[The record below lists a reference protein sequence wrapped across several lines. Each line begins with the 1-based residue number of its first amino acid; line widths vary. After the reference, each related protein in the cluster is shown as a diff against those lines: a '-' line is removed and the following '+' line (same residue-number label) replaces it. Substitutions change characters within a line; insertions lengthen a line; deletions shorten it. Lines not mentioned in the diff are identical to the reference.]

1 MSFPVFVHPNATT
14 RCRARTLDGV
24 PSPLSRHGQGILQA
38 AILGALASLGA
49 AAVAADINWTGT
61 SLVTNQWSNATR
73 WSGGVVPGAHDRAVF
88 SLNVAGASNNYV
100 TLLGG
105 APISL
110 GAVQVNATS
119 SLLRL
124 GNNEGQAL
132 VQLYGIGGVGARNEA
147 ATTVRFFKYTKLMG
161 SVSIE
166 ASNAA
171 GGGFEFVTGV
181 TPINMPHVGIDLNG
195 HNLTLNPINAA
206 NAITFAAGVGIT
218 GTGDVT
224 KTGAGLVSF
233 AGNATANTYTGAT
246 FIRDGR
252 LALLGAGS
260 IANSR
265 LVDIAAPG
273 VFDIS
278 GTTSGA
284 SIRNLGGSGNVLLG
298 ARTLSIAAASGRYD
312 GVISGT
318 GGLRVNATDRFV
330 LGGLNTY
337 GGATQVDAGTLA
349 AGAVQAFSA
358 TSAHTV
364 ATGATL
370 DLAGFDQQL
379 AALTNNGT
387 VSTVGRI
394 AGTTLTVTGPYTSGN
409 GTLRLGAGA
418 NGAGVTVG
426 DRLVLDGAAATPTGT
441 TQIEVVPLPGLGGL
455 TTGDGILLVDAIN
468 GATTTAQTTRD
479 AFALANDKVDSGAYA
494 YRLYAGDAGGAGEN
508 WYLRTDASAYREEVA
523 LVAAAPQ
530 QLRQADQ
537 AMLGNL
543 HLRMGSGAL
552 SSDAQRQA
560 WARFISTDRITAQ
573 AGTVSPDS
581 QGRLNGLQV
590 GTPLWGDA
598 NWTAGVY
605 VGQLAG
611 SSRVGGLAGG
621 VHGTV
626 GKTDL
631 SSLYLGG
638 YATHRRD
645 SGFYV
650 DSALQAGLH
659 RAKLRPG
666 ASVASSLKGQSLLGS
681 VELGQALPLGSGWVL
696 EPQAQLMVQTLDVSD
711 TTLPGATT
719 VGHSSD
725 TGWTLRLGAR
735 VQGEVATGLGRLLP
749 YGRVN
754 LFTTASGTD
763 RAGFGTGSAASHTGI
778 DTRAGGRSTELA
790 VGATL
795 AVSARSSVYGELGQL
810 WASGGNA
817 RTKSGLG
824 GSVGVQ
830 LQW

>member
-1 MSFPVFVHPNATT
+1 MSLPAQYPLHSAKHRP
-14 RCRARTLDGV
+14 ARTGDRLRSA
-24 PSPLSRHGQGILQA
+24 PSRGHQRILQA
-38 AILGALASLGA
+38 AVLGALGSLGA
-49 AAVAADINWTGT
+49 SASAADIGWTGT
-61 SLVTNQWSNATR
+61 AFATNQWSNTTR
-73 WSGGVVPGAHDRAVF
+73 WSGGVVPGAGDRAVF
-88 SLNVAGASNNYV
+88 SLNVVGAANNYV
-100 TLLGG
+100 FLLSG

-110 GAVQVNATS
+110 GAVQVNASS

-124 GNNEGQAL
+124 GNNESQAQ
-132 VQLYGIGGVGARNEA
+132 VQLYGIGGVGARNEGVNM
-147 ATTVRFFKYTKLMG
+147 VRFFKYTKLMG
-161 SVSIE
+161 SLSFE

-171 GGGFEFVTGV
+171 GGGFEFSTGI
-181 TPINMPHVGIDLNG
+181 TPIGMPHVGIDLNG
-195 HNLTLNPINAA
+195 YHLTLNPVNAA
-206 NAITFAAGVGIT
+206 NAITFSAGVGIT
-218 GTGDVT
+218 GTGDVI

-233 AGNATANTYTGAT
+233 AGNATVNNYTGAT

-252 LALLGAGS
+252 LALLGTGA

-278 GTTSGA
+278 GTTTGA
-284 SIRNLGGSGNVLLG
+284 AIRNLSGSGSVLLG
-298 ARTLSIAAASGRYD
+298 ARTLDITAASGRFD
-312 GVISGT
+312 GVISGA
-318 GGLRVNATDRFV
+318 GGLRVASTDRFV

-337 GGATQVDAGTLA
+337 YGATQVNAGTLA
-349 AGAVQAFSA
+349 AGATQAFSA

-364 ATGATL
+364 AAGAAL
-370 DLAGFDQQL
+370 DLAGFNQQL

-387 VSTVGRI
+387 VSTVGSM
-394 AGTTLTVTGPYTSGN
+394 AGTTLTVAGPYTSGN

-418 NGAGVTVG
+418 NAG
-426 DRLVLDGAAATPTGT
+426 DRLVLDGAAATPTGQT
-441 TQIEVVPLPGLGGL
+441 RIEVVPLPGLGGL
-455 TTGDGILLVDAIN
+455 TTGDGILLVNAIN
-468 GATTTAQTTRD
+468 GATSTAQTTRD
-479 AFALANDKVDSGAYA
+479 AFSLVGGQVNSGAYE
-494 YRLYAGDAGGAGEN
+494 YRLYAGDAAGAGEN
-508 WYLRTDASAYREEVA
+508 WYLRTDANAYRQEVA

-543 HLRMGSGAL
+543 HLRMGSRVL
-552 SSDAQRQA
+552 SPDARRQG

-590 GTPLWGDA
+590 GTPVWGDA
-598 NWTAGVY
+598 NSTAGVY

-611 SSRVGGLAGG
+611 SSRVSGLAAGA
-621 VHGTV
+621 HGTV

-631 SSLYLGG
+631 FSMYLGA

-650 DSALQAGLH
+650 DSALQAGVH
-659 RAKLRPG
+659 RARLRPG
-666 ASVASSLKGQSLLGS
+666 ASAASHLKGLSLLGS
-681 VELGQALPLGSGWVL
+681 VELGQSLPLGAGWVL
-696 EPQAQLMVQTLDVSD
+696 EPQAQLMVQTLDVSN

-735 VQGEVATGLGRLLP
+735 VQGEFATGLGRLQP

-763 RAGFGTGSAASHTGI
+763 RAGFGTGTVASHTGI
-778 DTRAGGRSTELA
+778 DTRAGGRSAELA

-795 AVSARSSVYGELGQL
+795 AVSERSSVYGELGQL

-817 RTKSGLG
+817 HTKSGLS

>member
-1 MSFPVFVHPNATT
+1 MSLPVCFRVYPVN
-14 RCRARTLDGV
+14 RR
-24 PSPLSRHGQGILQA
+24 ILQA
-38 AILGALASLGA
+38 AVWGALASLGA
-49 AAVAADINWTGT
+49 SAGAADIGWTGT

-73 WSGGVVPGAHDRAVF
+73 WSGGVVPGANDRAVF
-88 SLNVAGASNNYV
+88 SLNVAGAANNYV
-100 TLLGG
+100 TLLSG

-124 GNNEGQAL
+124 GNNESQAQ
-132 VQLYGIGGVGARNEA
+132 VRLYGVGGVGARNEA
-147 ATTVRFFKYTKLMG
+147 ANMVRFFKYTQLMG
-161 SVSIE
+161 SLSLE
-166 ASNAA
+166 AANAA

-181 TPINMPHVGIDLNG
+181 TPIGMPHIGIDLNG
-195 HNLTLNPINAA
+195 HNLTLNPVNAA
-206 NAITFAAGVGIT
+206 NVITFNAGVGIT

-233 AGNATANTYTGAT
+233 AGSASVNNYSGAT

-278 GTTSGA
+278 GAAADA

-298 ARTLSIAAASGRYD
+298 ARTLNITAASGRFD

-337 GGATQVDAGTLA
+337 GGATRVDAGTLV
-349 AGAVQAFSA
+349 AGATQAFSA

-364 ATGATL
+364 AAGAAL
-370 DLAGFDQQL
+370 DLAGFNQQL

-394 AGTTLTVTGPYTSGN
+394 AGTTLTVAGPYTSGN

-418 NGAGVTVG
+418 NAGGAVVG
-426 DRLVLDGAAATPTGT
+426 DRLVLDGAAATPTGQ
-441 TQIEVVPLPGLGGL
+441 TQIEVVPLPGMGGL
-455 TTGDGILLVDAIN
+455 TPGDGILLVNAIN

-479 AFALANDKVDSGAYA
+479 AFALVGGEVSSGAYA
-494 YRLYAGDAGGAGEN
+494 YRLYAGDAAGAGEN
-508 WYLRTDASAYREEVA
+508 WYLRTDADAYRQEVA

-543 HLRMGSGAL
+543 HLRMGSRAL
-552 SSDAQRQA
+552 SPDAQRQA

-590 GTPLWGDA
+590 GTPLWGNP
-598 NWTAGVY
+598 NWTTGVY

-611 SSRVGGLAGG
+611 SARVGGLAGG
-621 VHGTV
+621 AHGTV

-631 SSLYLGG
+631 SSLYLGA

-650 DSALQAGLH
+650 DSALQAGVH

-666 ASVASSLKGQSLLGS
+666 ASAASSLKGQSLLGS
-681 VELGQALPLGSGWVL
+681 VELGQSLPLGAGWML
-696 EPQAQLMVQTLDVSD
+696 EPQAQLMVQTLDVSN

-719 VGHSSD
+719 VTHSND

-735 VQGEVATGLGRLLP
+735 VQGTFATGLGRLQP

-763 RAGFGTGSAASHTGI
+763 RAGFGTGTVASSTGI
-778 DTRAGGRSTELA
+778 DTLAGGRSAELA

-795 AVSARSSVYGELGQL
+795 AVSERSSVYGELGQL

-817 RTKSGLG
+817 RTKSGLS